1 MSSITGIAFAFSCA
15 VIFSSILPA
24 IKLFHFWLAGGEFG
38 RNADC
43 ASAVMWAAIFFGVV
57 FFITLNVLGSALKDE
72 RVMNRQRAN
81 ANDK

>member
-1 MSSITGIAFAFSCA
+1 MSRITGIVFAFSCA

-24 IKLFHFWLAGGEFG
+24 IKLFHFWLTGGEFG

-57 FFITLNVLGSALKDE
+57 FFITLTGICQAMNDE
-72 RVMNRQRAN
+72 RVMGRKGTIV
-81 ANDK
+81 NDK